1 MNYVDFTAGNKD
13 YKLRLNTRGV
23 VALEK
28 QLGCNPLAIFGNGDT
43 IPTVTVMVAILHAS
57 LQQYNH
63 GISTNDAFDIFDA
76 WLDDGHSTVDFVNII
91 LEIYKASGI
100 VPNELETKEEVST
113 IEKN

>member
-13 YKLRLNTRGV
+13 YKLRLNTRNVIG
-23 VALEK
+23 LEK
-28 QLGCNPLAIFGNGDT
+28 QLGCNPLAIFGNGET

-63 GISTNDAFDIFDA
+63 GISMNDAFDIFDA
-76 WLDDGHSTVDFVNII
+76 WLDDGHSTVDFVTII